1 LKLSEAAT
9 ALKHHFRDL
18 DQQRAA
24 SELGMWIFLMT
35 ELLLFGGLFTAYAI
49 YRMSYPQAFAEAS
62 RELSAPIGT
71 INTAVLI
78 VSSFGVALAVYGAQV
93 NGRKRLLGGLLLAI
107 VLGTAFLV
115 IKGFEYHEHWV
126 HQQVPGLN
134 FAWHQPHGE
143 QAEIFFFLYFM
154 MTGVHAIHLTVGIV
168 IVSLI
173 LLQAYRRK
181 YSPAYHTP
189 VEVGGLYWHFV
200 DVIWIFLYPLLYL
213 IDIHH

>member
-1 LKLSEAAT
+1 
-9 ALKHHFRDL
+9 
-18 DQQRAA
+18 
-24 SELGMWIFLMT
+24 MWIFLMT
-35 ELLLFGGLFTAYAI
+35 ELLLFGVLFTAYAV
-49 YRMSYPQAFAEAS
+49 YRSSYPEAFAAAS

-71 INTAVLI
+71 INTAILI

-115 IKGFEYHEHWV
+115 IKGFEYHEHWT

-134 FAWHQPHGE
+134 FAWHQPHPE
-143 QAEIFFFLYFM
+143 QAQIFFFLYFV
-154 MTGVHAIHLTVGIV
+154 MTGVHAIHLTVGIA
-168 IVSLI
+168 IVSGL
-173 LLQAYRRK
+173 LLQAYRRR
-181 YSPAYHTP
+181 YSPDYYTP

-213 IDIHH
+213 IDIHR